1 MTLLIRT
8 QKTHKVKSQV
18 YAGLFFIL
26 ITSLPPWRLSLV
38 SRNRALVLAVV
49 LGLTITTA
57 PAYAATPKPTLA
69 QIEAAKKAEA
79 AKKKIADAAAKK
91 LAAATQTLRGLTAK
105 ASAARAL
112 YVKAQKE
119 LAIATTAANAAAAH
133 AQETAAQVS
142 AAHRTIGKL
151 AVNAFI
157 MGGSLTDIE
166 PILSANGP
174 QDLVDQLTT
183 LDSLGAQNTTALNR
197 FKAAEVIAKAAKVQ
211 ADNAKAAQQAATEK
225 VAAAKKVAD
234 DAQSEQ
240 QKEVSRLQKIQD
252 DLMKELMSARKVRT
266 TLEQQRALAL
276 LEESQANTAT
286 FTPNQAKIWP
296 NTGFKGRSTI
306 RTSQAQRNVAVAF
319 AKKQVEARKPYIWGS
334 EGPNSFDCS
343 GLVYAAYKSAG
354 LGWPNWD
361 RLNSAL
367 YSTYTMHVGLD
378 ELVPGDLLFY
388 SYKGTISTIHH
399 ITIYAGG
406 GKMWEANSK
415 GKGLLY
421 SDVHSIKGLMPFGGR
436 V

>member
-1 MTLLIRT
+1 MLQIRT
-8 QKTHKVKSQV
+8 QKTHRVKYQV
-18 YAGLFFIL
+18 CAGLFFIL

-119 LAIATTAANAAAAH
+119 LVIATTAANAAAAH

-211 ADNAKAAQQAATEK
+211 ADNAKAVQQAATEK

-234 DAQSEQ
+234 DAQNEQ
-240 QKEVSRLQKIQD
+240 QKEVARLQKIQD

-306 RTSQAQRNVAVAF
+306 RTTQAQRNVAVAF
-319 AKKQVEARKPYIWGS
+319 AKKQVEARKPYVWGD
-334 EGPNSFDCS
+334 EGPKAFDCS
-343 GLVYAAYKSAG
+343 GLVYAAYRAAG

-388 SYKGTISTIHH
+388 SYKGTVSTIHH

>member
-1 MTLLIRT
+1 M
-8 QKTHKVKSQV
+8 
-18 YAGLFFIL
+18 
-26 ITSLPPWRLSLV
+26 

-79 AKKKIADAAAKK
+79 AKKKAADAAAKK
-91 LAAATQTLRGLTAK
+91 LASAAQTLRGLTAK
-105 ASAARAL
+105 ANAARAL

-119 LAIATTAANAAAAH
+119 LAVATSAANAATAH
-133 AQETAAQVS
+133 ALETAAQVS
-142 AAHRTIGKL
+142 SAHRTIGKL

-234 DAQSEQ
+234 DAQNEQ